1 MRSAEADGQGVLLF
15 RHRNQVYVI
24 AHQAVSENADSGL
37 MAILLQQIQ
46 IDAAVSLGV
55 EDDLPVGSALGDVMG
70 KSGQNAPGCSRHTLV
85 E

>member
-24 AHQAVSENADSGL
+24 AHQALSENTDSGL
-37 MAILLQQIQ
+37 MAVLLQQIQ
-46 IDAAVSLGV
+46 IDAAVSLGMKNN
-55 EDDLPVGSALGDVMG
+55 LSISSALGDVMG

>member
-24 AHQAVSENADSGL
+24 AHQAVSENTDSGL
-37 MAILLQQIQ
+37 MAVLLQQTQ
-46 IDAAVSLGV
+46 IDAAVSLGMKNN
-55 EDDLPVGSALGDVMG
+55 LSISSALGNVMG